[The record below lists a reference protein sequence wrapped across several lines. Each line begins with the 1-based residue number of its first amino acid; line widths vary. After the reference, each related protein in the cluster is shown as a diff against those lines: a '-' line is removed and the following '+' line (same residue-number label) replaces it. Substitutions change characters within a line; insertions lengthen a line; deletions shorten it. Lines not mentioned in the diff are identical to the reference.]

1 MDTVKEF
8 VPPKRECG
16 KCTACCQ
23 GTLSGEA
30 CGHFF
35 FPGQPC
41 HWVGESGC
49 TVYEQRPPVC
59 SGFKCSWLID
69 SFLPMW
75 FQPNLSNIICTWQ
88 LWEDDSEGNKRSY
101 LKAHSTNNGFIDPK
115 YMRWL
120 ETSRINCVVLNG
132 AYTATYLGSDEFK
145 QWAINDRTKSSQ
157 SPEPDPPS
165 EPDHT

>member
-1 MDTVKEF
+1 MDKEKEF

-30 CGHFF
+30 CGHHFY
-35 FPGQPC
+35 PGQPC

-49 TVYEQRPPVC
+49 TVYDQRPPVC
-59 SGFKCSWLID
+59 SGFTCAWLFD
-69 SFLPMW
+69 NYLPMW

-88 LWEDDSEGNKRSY
+88 IWKEGDDGKIYTY
-101 LKAHSTNNGFIDPK
+101 LKVHSTNNGFVDEK

-120 ETSRINCVVLNG
+120 HTANINCSILNG
-132 AYTATYLGSDEFK
+132 ANLPTYLGDPEFK
-145 QWAINDRTKSSQ
+145 QWALEQKVKSLQ
-157 SPEPDPPS
+157 SPAPDPQS
-165 EPDHT
+165 EPAHN